1 MFGREKPLIMSAG
14 DVSLHGG
21 GLMYLSTGKQLGKDI
36 EADFDRRSASFA
48 ESERISAFNANMAE
62 FGFLS
67 DDAGKFLAEQGQGK
81 GKWLVSDYE
90 AGDVVFHDPYTVHG
104 STSNQDSENRIRLST
119 DIRFAEQGSAFDHR
133 WMQAWTP
140 DDGL

>member
-1 MFGREKPLIMSAG
+1 MGAG

-21 GLMYLSTGKQLGKDI
+21 GLMYLSTGKELGKEI
-36 EADFDRRSASFA
+36 EADFDRRSASFP
-48 ESERISAFNANMAE
+48 ESERINAYNVNMAE

-67 DDAGKFLAEQGQGK
+67 NDAGVFLAEQGKGR

-90 AGDVVFHDPYTVHG
+90 AGDVVLHDPYMVHG
-104 STSNQDSENRIRLST
+104 STSNQDGESRIRLST
-119 DIRFAEQGSAFDHR
+119 DIRFAEQGSAFDQR
-133 WMQAWTP
+133 WMQAWSP